1 MLVSLW
7 AQAGVA
13 CGDAT
18 VEITKLT
25 GRLTYLGR
33 APAIARYIA
42 RKVHINQVGSSTFTL
57 R

>member
-1 MLVSLW
+1 MPVSLW

-13 CGDAT
+13 CGDAA
-18 VEITKLT
+18 VEVVKLK

-33 APAIARYIA
+33 APAIARCIA